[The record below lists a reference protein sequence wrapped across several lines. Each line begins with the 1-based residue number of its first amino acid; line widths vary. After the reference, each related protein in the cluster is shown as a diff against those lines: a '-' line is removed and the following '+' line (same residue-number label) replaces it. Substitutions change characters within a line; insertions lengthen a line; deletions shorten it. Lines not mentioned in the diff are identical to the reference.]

1 MTQGEEARGQD
12 VKPAK
17 RKRRGLDSN
26 YLENEANK
34 CSGSYE
40 IKFLV
45 KRRFLEG
52 GAYRKIGRDKDK
64 FSFDLTAVSL
74 SAPKFHSN

>member
-1 MTQGEEARGQD
+1 M
-12 VKPAK
+12 VKTSNRQSA
-17 RKRRGLDSN
+17 KRRGLDSN

-45 KRRFLEG
+45 RRRLLEG

-74 SAPKFHSN
+74 SALEISW